1 MLWAGADRYSSP
13 PLVSVAQKLPY
24 IIMTIRLQSCEPPL
38 SLKKVLDGTTRRQ
51 NARATPRPVRYGRWS
66 ALGCAQ
72 KIKSPSNTAPEEQAE
87 ALYGAASLEVVN
99 ESIFD
104 VRVYVIRAGQS
115 TRVGR

>member
-1 MLWAGADRYSSP
+1 MRARH
-13 PLVSVAQKLPY
+13 LVPY
-24 IIMTIRLQSCEPPL
+24 GMA
-38 SLKKVLDGTTRRQ
+38 VG
-51 NARATPRPVRYGRWS
+51 

-87 ALYGAASLEVVN
+87 VLYGAASLEVVN
-99 ESIFD
+99 ESTFD

>member
-1 MLWAGADRYSSP
+1 MRARH
-13 PLVSVAQKLPY
+13 LVL
-24 IIMTIRLQSCEPPL
+24 
-38 SLKKVLDGTTRRQ
+38 
-51 NARATPRPVRYGRWS
+51 YGMAVGV

-72 KIKSPSNTAPEEQAE
+72 KITAPEEQAE
-87 ALYGAASLEVVN
+87 VLYGAASLEVVN

>member
-1 MLWAGADRYSSP
+1 MRARH
-13 PLVSVAQKLPY
+13 LVL
-24 IIMTIRLQSCEPPL
+24 
-38 SLKKVLDGTTRRQ
+38 
-51 NARATPRPVRYGRWS
+51 YGMAVGV

-87 ALYGAASLEVVN
+87 VLYGAASLEVVN